1 MKRALDVLYRLRKRL
16 RRLFRPRTL
25 GVKVMLFN
33 ASGELVLIRNT
44 YGRTDLFVLPGGG
57 VKRFEAPEQAA
68 VREIGEELGCRVDN
82 LAFLSTHES
91 AAEGRSD
98 TVHLFKAIA
107 DGEPRADRIEV
118 EEARFFAL
126 DDLPAATSPAT
137 RRRIEEYLGRRPAD
151 GRW

>member
-1 MKRALDVLYRLRKRL
+1 MKRALDLLYRLRKRL
-16 RRLFRPRTL
+16 RRLFRRRTL

-33 ASGELVLIRNT
+33 ASGELVLIRNS

-57 VKRFEAPEQAA
+57 VERFEAPEQAA
-68 VREIGEELGCRVDN
+68 VREIGEELGCKLEG

-91 AAEGRSD
+91 GDEGRSD